1 MVSVPSGLLT
11 SLHKLFASST
21 VLVSMRTILVL
32 LMAVFGLSG
41 PAFAADKPVILVLG
55 DSLSAGYGIP
65 VEQGWV
71 SRLQQRL
78 DAEGYGYAVI
88 NASVSGE
95 TTAGGLERLP
105 RALAKHK
112 PAVVIIELGGND
124 GLRGLPVA
132 ELRANLEALV
142 EASRKAGAEAL
153 LAAIRMPP
161 NYGPQYTGKF
171 YAVYETLAREQKVP
185 WVPFFL
191 EGIALREDLFQD
203 DGIHPD
209 LDAQPIL
216 LDNVWPVLE
225 PLLER

>member
-1 MVSVPSGLLT
+1 
-11 SLHKLFASST
+11 
-21 VLVSMRTILVL
+21 MRKFLVL
-32 LMAVFGLSG
+32 LLAFLGLSST
-41 PAFAADKPVILVLG
+41 AAAAGKPVILVLG

-65 VEQGWV
+65 VDQGWV
-71 SRLQQRL
+71 ARLQQRL
-78 DAEGYGYAVI
+78 DAEGYGYAVV

-95 TTAGGLERLP
+95 TTVGALERLP
-105 RALAKHK
+105 RALARHK
-112 PAVVIIELGGND
+112 PALVVIELGGND

-142 EASRKAGAEAL
+142 SVSREAGAGVL
-153 LAAIRMPP
+153 LAAVRMPP
-161 NYGPQYTGKF
+161 NYGPQYTEKF
-171 YAVYETLAREQKVP
+171 YAVYEGVAKDLRVP

-209 LDAQPIL
+209 LEAQPIL

-225 PLLER
+225 PLLKR

>member
-1 MVSVPSGLLT
+1 
-11 SLHKLFASST
+11 
-21 VLVSMRTILVL
+21 MRTILVL
-32 LMAVFGLSG
+32 LLAFLGLSG
-41 PAFAADKPVILVLG
+41 PATAAGKPVILVLG

-65 VEQGWV
+65 VDQGWV
-71 SRLQQRL
+71 ARLQQRL
-78 DAEGYGYAVI
+78 DAEGYGYAVV

-105 RALAKHK
+105 RALAKHR

-124 GLRGLPVA
+124 GLRGLPVG

-142 EASRKAGAEAL
+142 AASRKAGAEAL

-161 NYGPQYTGKF
+161 NYGPQYTEKF
-171 YAVYETLAREQKVP
+171 YAVYESIARERKVP

-191 EGIALREDLFQD
+191 EGVALREDLFQD

-209 LDAQPIL
+209 LEAQPIL

-225 PLLER
+225 PLLKR

>member
-1 MVSVPSGLLT
+1 
-11 SLHKLFASST
+11 
-21 VLVSMRTILVL
+21 
-32 LMAVFGLSG
+32 MAVFGLSG
-41 PAFAADKPVILVLG
+41 PAVAADKPVILVLG

-78 DAEGYGYAVI
+78 DAEGYGYAVV

>member
-11 SLHKLFASST
+11 SLRKLFASST
-21 VLVSMRTILVL
+21 VLGSMRTILVL
-32 LMAVFGLSG
+32 LLSFLGLSST
-41 PAFAADKPVILVLG
+41 ALAADKPVILVLG

-71 SRLQQRL
+71 ARLQKRL
-78 DAEGYGYAVI
+78 DAEGYGYTVV

-95 TTAGGLERLP
+95 TTVGGLERLP
-105 RALAKHK
+105 RALAKHA

-124 GLRGLPVA
+124 GLRGLPVS

-142 EASRKAGAEAL
+142 AASRKSGAEAL

-161 NYGPQYTGKF
+161 NYGPQYTERF
-171 YAVYETLAREQKVP
+171 YAVYESLARERKVP

-191 EGIALREDLFQD
+191 EGVALREDLFQD

-209 LDAQPIL
+209 LEAQPIL

-225 PLLER
+225 PLLKR

>member
-1 MVSVPSGLLT
+1 
-11 SLHKLFASST
+11 
-21 VLVSMRTILVL
+21 MRTILVL

-41 PAFAADKPVILVLG
+41 PAVAADKPVILVLG

-65 VEQGWV
+65 VDQGWV

-78 DAEGYGYAVI
+78 DAEGYGYAVV

-142 EASRKAGAEAL
+142 DASRKAGAEAL

-225 PLLER
+225 PLLQR

>member
-1 MVSVPSGLLT
+1 
-11 SLHKLFASST
+11 
-21 VLVSMRTILVL
+21 MRTILVL
-32 LMAVFGLSG
+32 LLAFLGLPG
-41 PAFAADKPVILVLG
+41 PAMAAGKPVILVLG

-71 SRLQQRL
+71 ARLQQRL
-78 DAEGYGYAVI
+78 DAEGYGYAVV

-105 RALAKHK
+105 RALAKHA
-112 PAVVIIELGGND
+112 PAVVVIELGGND

-132 ELRANLEALV
+132 ELRANLEAMV
-142 EASRKAGAEAL
+142 VASRKAGAEAV

-161 NYGPQYTGKF
+161 NYGPQYTEKF
-171 YAVYETLAREQKVP
+171 YAVYESLARERKVP

-191 EGIALREDLFQD
+191 EGVALREDLFQD

-209 LDAQPIL
+209 LEAQPIL

-225 PLLER
+225 PLLKR

>member
-1 MVSVPSGLLT
+1 
-11 SLHKLFASST
+11 
-21 VLVSMRTILVL
+21 MRTILVL
-32 LMAVFGLSG
+32 LLSFLGLAA
-41 PAFAADKPVILVLG
+41 PAMGADKPVILVLG

-71 SRLQQRL
+71 ARLQQRL
-78 DAEGYGYAVI
+78 DAEGYGYTVV

-105 RALAKHK
+105 RALAKHE
-112 PAVVIIELGGND
+112 PVVVVIELGGND

-142 EASRKAGAEAL
+142 TRSREAGAEAL

-161 NYGPQYTGKF
+161 NYGPQYTQKF
-171 YAVYETLAREQKVP
+171 YAVYESLAREKKVP

-191 EGIALREDLFQD
+191 EGVALREDLFQD
-203 DGIHPD
+203 DGIHPA

-225 PLLER
+225 PLLKR

>member
-1 MVSVPSGLLT
+1 
-11 SLHKLFASST
+11 
-21 VLVSMRTILVL
+21 
-32 LMAVFGLSG
+32 MAVFGLSG
-41 PAFAADKPVILVLG
+41 PAVAADKPVILVLG

-78 DAEGYGYAVI
+78 DAEGYGYAVV

-142 EASRKAGAEAL
+142 DASRKAGAEAL

-225 PLLER
+225 PLLQR

>member
-1 MVSVPSGLLT
+1 
-11 SLHKLFASST
+11 
-21 VLVSMRTILVL
+21 MRTILVL
-32 LMAVFGLSG
+32 LLAFLGLSG
-41 PAFAADKPVILVLG
+41 PATAAGKPVILVLG

-65 VEQGWV
+65 VRQGWV
-71 SRLQQRL
+71 ARLQQRL
-78 DAEGYGYAVI
+78 DAEGYGYTVI

-105 RALAKHK
+105 RALERHT
-112 PAVVIIELGGND
+112 PAIVIIELGGND

-142 EASRKAGAEAL
+142 AASRKAGAEAL

-161 NYGPQYTGKF
+161 NYGPQYTERF
-171 YAVYETLAREQKVP
+171 YAVYESIARERQVP

-191 EGIALREDLFQD
+191 EGIALRDDLFQD

-209 LDAQPIL
+209 LEAQPIL

-225 PLLER
+225 PLLKR

>member
-1 MVSVPSGLLT
+1 
-11 SLHKLFASST
+11 
-21 VLVSMRTILVL
+21 MRTILVL

-41 PAFAADKPVILVLG
+41 PAVAADKPVILVLG

-78 DAEGYGYAVI
+78 DAEGYGYAVV

-142 EASRKAGAEAL
+142 EASRKAEAEAL

-225 PLLER
+225 PLLQH